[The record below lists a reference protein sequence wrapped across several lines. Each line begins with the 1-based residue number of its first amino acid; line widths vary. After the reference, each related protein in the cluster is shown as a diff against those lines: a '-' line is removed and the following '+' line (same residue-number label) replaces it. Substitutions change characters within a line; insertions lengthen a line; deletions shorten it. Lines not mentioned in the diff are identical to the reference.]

1 VHYCVVVNLDTW
13 AFCIDKYK
21 HMLNIHHSK

>member
-1 VHYCVVVNLDTW
+1 M
-13 AFCIDKYK
+13 DKYK